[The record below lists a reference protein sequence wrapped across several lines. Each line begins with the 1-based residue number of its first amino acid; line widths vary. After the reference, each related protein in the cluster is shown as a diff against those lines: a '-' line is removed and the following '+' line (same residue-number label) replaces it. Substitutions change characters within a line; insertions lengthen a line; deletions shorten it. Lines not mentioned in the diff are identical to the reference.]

1 MDQTIPQGGWW
12 SRNWKWFVPAGCLS
26 LLLTCGCCIGG
37 GFYMF
42 TSGLARSRA
51 YQEALARAKA
61 DPDVQAALGTPI
73 DTTPGF
79 GTSLNIAVQNGE
91 TITRARVPLRGP
103 KGEGSLHV
111 EARERGKDLTFDRL
125 EVEVGPK
132 VIHLPGAQ
140 PSTHPTG
147 PDGAGG
153 DIDLDQEPDEGGTE
167 VTLEAATDRPGADFR
182 DYEVPG
188 ETSTSRC
195 AADCSAEPRC
205 KAYTFVKP
213 AGGKPG
219 RCRLK
224 DRAPAKVKDA
234 CCESGVKK

>member
-12 SRNWKWFVPAGCLS
+12 SRNWKWFVPAGCLT
-26 LLLTCGCCIGG
+26 LLLTCGCCLGVP
-37 GFYMF
+37 FYWL
-42 TSGLARSRA
+42 TSNLSGSHAF
-51 YQEALARAKA
+51 QEGLARAKA
-61 DPDVQAALGTPI
+61 DPDVQAALGTPMNI
-73 DTTPGF
+73 TPGL
-79 GTSLNIAVQNGE
+79 GTSLNVSVQGSE
-91 TITRARVPLRGP
+91 TITQASVRLRGP
-103 KGEGSLHV
+103 KGEGLLRMM
-111 EARERGKDLTFDRL
+111 ARERGKDLTFEQL
-125 EVEVGPK
+125 EVAVGPK
-132 VIHLPGAQ
+132 LIQLPGAQ

-147 PDGAGG
+147 PAGEGG
-153 DIDLDQEPDEGGTE
+153 DVDLDREPEESGTE

-213 AGGKPG
+213 ANGKLG